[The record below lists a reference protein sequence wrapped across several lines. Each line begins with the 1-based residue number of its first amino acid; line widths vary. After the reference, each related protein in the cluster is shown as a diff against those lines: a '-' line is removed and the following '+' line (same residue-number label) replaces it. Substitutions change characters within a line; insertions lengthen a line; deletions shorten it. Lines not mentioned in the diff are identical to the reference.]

1 MIWRRPK
8 GCRDVDAG
16 MPGEAA
22 AYRQAAAVF
31 PWSSVA
37 LIEARQKFRLGNR
50 SAGNLAGNIGW
61 HRAGP
66 LPKWKVVAGFSSISG
81 GFLWS

>member
-1 MIWRRPK
+1 MIWRPPK
-8 GCRDVDAG
+8 SCRDVDAG
-16 MPGEAA
+16 VSGEAA

-37 LIEARQKFRLGNR
+37 LIEARQEFRLGNR

-61 HRAGP
+61 YCVGP
-66 LPKWKVVAGFSSISG
+66 LPK
-81 GFLWS
+81 